1 MSACKALNSSWEVSH
16 LEYVILTDCVSDAA
30 KIRGRGTEEALNA
43 RPTLRS
49 QFCQSVSC
57 VVVDTPLCLILFL
70 LHRNLLYY
78 VWKMHQQASDSDGLG
93 HTSLVPGGTITCL
106 MTF

>member
-57 VVVDTPLCLILFL
+57 VVVDTLFALYSSCCTEIFFITFGKCISRLQTLMDLATLPLSREEQ
-70 LHRNLLYY
+70 LH
-78 VWKMHQQASDSDGLG
+78 A
-93 HTSLVPGGTITCL
+93 
-106 MTF
+106 